1 MLRKWIQDRMMMIK
15 KQIQIAKLKKS
26 VLMWLLN
33 SPTNIYS
40 QSNNIDSKLQF
51 YKKKCLLIKK
61 ELYLLL
67 MLKIKRNATN
77 TWKRMA
83 KIITSGSKQP
93 TTLNNP
99 KRLIM
104 LVKPSSM
111 KLSITIQRS
120 MLILQIQFLT
130 YINNQIAKR
139 MFMKR

>member
-1 MLRKWIQDRMMMIK
+1 
-15 KQIQIAKLKKS
+15 
-26 VLMWLLN
+26 MWLLN

-83 KIITSGSKQP
+83 KIITSGSK
-93 TTLNNP
+93 
-99 KRLIM
+99 
-104 LVKPSSM
+104 
-111 KLSITIQRS
+111 
-120 MLILQIQFLT
+120 
-130 YINNQIAKR
+130 
-139 MFMKR
+139 